1 MKQRRPGF
9 TLIELLIVIAIIA
22 LLISIL
28 LPSLGAAR
36 RVARGLVCA
45 NNQRQIALA
54 VTAYADQ
61 SKDWLPGS
69 PGTTGWAA
77 MGKSKA
83 GSSAEFDGAA
93 IQIWDWTGPLLRF
106 IGQQGPGDGVSLA
119 DRSESGTAQLRSDRM
134 DWYGRVPSMNCPE
147 NNFEAQPYPRA
158 EAPIWDVKRMP
169 SFCMST
175 GFVGTEDASPFGTD
189 DRKSLS
195 RDGIDRLGY
204 QPMLS
209 RVGTA
214 SMKVL
219 VFDAHRFGDAAT
231 AGAQNGA
238 PTYNYEMQASYG
250 GAFSDV
256 GAWWFKGDDGTKALS
271 RKATEPGGGP
281 WARYVDARFWA
292 FRHGLKKIVPIG
304 GNAATG
310 TQASVTSGGGVQCLG
325 NVAFFDGHVTKM
337 DDNSA
342 TNPNIWFP
350 TGTKIMKPLQ
360 TWTTTK
366 KTFADQSGIGATQQN
381 PYVVP

>member
-36 RVARGLVCA
+36 RIARGLVCA

-54 VTAYADQ
+54 ATAYADQ
-61 SKDWLPGS
+61 NKEWLAGS
-69 PGTTGWAA
+69 PATSGWNAL
-77 MGKSKA
+77 GKSKS
-83 GSSAEFDGAA
+83 GGVAEFDGSA
-93 IQIWDWTGPLLRF
+93 IQTWDWTGPLLKF
-106 IGQQGPGDGVSLA
+106 MGQQGPGDSTNIT
-119 DRSESGTAQLRSDRM
+119 DRSEAGSAAIRSERM

-147 NNFEAQPYPRA
+147 NNFEAYPYPRA
-158 EAPIWDVKRMP
+158 QGTIWSVKRMP

-175 GFVGTEDASPFGTD
+175 GFIATEDASPYGTD
-189 DRKSLS
+189 DRKPMGK
-195 RDGIDRLGY
+195 DGIDRLGY
-204 QPMLS
+204 QPMMS

-219 VFDAHRFGDAAT
+219 TFDAHRFAEAASV
-231 AGAQNGA
+231 GATNGA

-256 GAWWFKGDDGTKALS
+256 GAWWYTGTDGTKALH

-281 WARYVDARFWA
+281 WAQYVDARFWA
-292 FRHGLKKIVPIG
+292 FRHGLKKVNVLG
-304 GNAATG
+304 GNADAG
-310 TQASVTSGGGVQCLG
+310 RQASGVAPSGVQCLG
-325 NVAFFDGHVTKM
+325 NVTFFDGHVARM
-337 DDNSA
+337 DDNAA
-342 TNPNIWFP
+342 TNPVMWFP
-350 TGTKIMKPLQ
+350 TGTKFMKPLS
-360 TWTTTK
+360 TWTSTK
-366 KTFADQSGIGATQQN
+366 KTFADQSGIGATQAN